1 MYSSHTAVKP
11 YAPISPTSAKA
22 HTLLNQISTRSKPIS
37 YGARG
42 NGASSSKRSAFSC
55 PFLAKAGESPCLQ
68 LLSAQHNKSN
78 KRTADTKYTCWL
90 NTYIHR
96 LCVISPVVCAWIQ
109 KNTINVLLAIVLSA
123 GLQSISLNG
132 RQLPELR
139 GTCPQNEG

>member
-1 MYSSHTAVKP
+1 MIGCVLFSYCCKP
-11 YAPISPTSAKA
+11 YALYPHKRQS

-37 YGARG
+37 YGPAG
-42 NGASSSKRSAFSC
+42 MGLFSKRSAS
-55 PFLAKAGESPCLQ
+55 LVHSWQRLGVPCLQ

-96 LCVISPVVCAWIQ
+96 LCVISQLCAHGY
-109 KNTINVLLAIVLSA
+109 KKHHKCLACNSLSA

-139 GTCPQNEG
+139 GRVPK